1 MGGSA
6 FATGPD
12 PLFTPRMPPPVYN
25 RIRSHCAD
33 ALNRLFHTVASP
45 IDGPGKTDYGDV
57 DMMVSRPVDATSGI
71 DAVGPAL
78 GAKRVIVGGCC
89 VTVAVPW
96 PENLVG
102 DDLNDSRP
110 RFVQVDIRLYADDD
124 RLRWMLF
131 KHAHGDLGS
140 ILGTIVHSYGLTLTD
155 EGLFIRVP
163 DMEPSHRK
171 TARVL
176 VTNDADVA
184 LDLLSLS
191 ATRFWE
197 GPFASG
203 DEMYE
208 FAASCP
214 MFSVSK
220 ADDDDEN
227 SRASDRRRVRCRP
240 CFRRWKK
247 DYVSSCRREGR
258 FLEQRTTRK
267 RVTDEI
273 LTRFDDT
280 RTEFQARRLVFLRDQ
295 QERHIRTEIIAP
307 IASALAEKQD
317 MSDAQ
322 RAVTYR
328 ACLAK
333 GLGRVVLA
341 GDESYG
347 VVRPEDG
354 FVDDDGLYAL
364 ERVAAFVRVEAE
376 AVGRAAMDR
385 HYQRLGGIRAIKEQ
399 D

>member
-6 FATGPD
+6 FTTGPD
-12 PLFTPRMPPPVYN
+12 PLFTPRMPPSVYN
-25 RIRSHCAD
+25 SIRSRCAD

-57 DMMVSRPVDATSGI
+57 DMMVARPVDVTTGL

-78 GAKRVIVGGCC
+78 GAERAIVGGCC

-96 PENLVG
+96 PENLVE
-102 DDLNDSRP
+102 DDSDDSRP
-110 RFVQVDIRLYADDD
+110 RFVQVDIRLCADDD

-131 KHAHGDLGS
+131 NHAHGDLGS
-140 ILGTIVHSYGLTLTD
+140 ILGTILHGYGLTLTD

-163 DMEPSHRK
+163 DMERSHRK

-176 VTNDADVA
+176 VTSDADVA
-184 LDLLSLS
+184 LDLVSLS
-191 ATRFWE
+191 AARFWE
-197 GPFASG
+197 GPFATD

-214 MFSVSK
+214 MFSVWK

-227 SRASDRRRVRCRP
+227 GRASDRRRVRCRP
-240 CFRRWKK
+240 CFRRWKE
-247 DYVSSCRREGR
+247 DFISRCRREGR

-280 RTEFQARRLVFLRDQ
+280 RTEFQARRLAFLRDQ
-295 QERHIRTEIIAP
+295 QERHIRTDIIAP
-307 IASALAEKQD
+307 IASALADKQAV
-317 MSDAQ
+317 SDAQ
-322 RAVTYR
+322 MTVTYR
-328 ACLAK
+328 SCLAK
-333 GLGRVVLA
+333 GLGRIVLA

-364 ERVAAFVRVEAE
+364 ERVAAFVRDEAE

-385 HYQRLGGIRAIKEQ
+385 HYQRLSEMRASKEQ
-399 D
+399 G